1 MTSFGGMIRM
11 GEKRKSEFINREIS
25 WLSFNERVLQE
36 AQDKEVPLIA
46 RMRYLGIFSN
56 NLDEFFKVRVATL
69 RRAIA
74 FSNRAVDP
82 MDFNPSETITEIL
95 EGVFKLQEKFD
106 KTFKQLSVE
115 LAKERIHFIDE
126 TKLMPDQKK
135 YIEEYFENQV
145 RPYLVPIMLH
155 SKSIFPS
162 LDDNSFYLAIELGH
176 KADKAAHGAYALMEV
191 PSNLPRFVE
200 IPSKD
205 NKHFVMFID
214 DIIRYRLRK
223 VFGIF
228 NYDSAKAYTLK
239 ITRDAELD
247 LDDDLSKGVVEK
259 MSRSLNQR
267 KKGQYVRLNYDKEIP
282 KHFLD
287 FILKKLK
294 LKNNENAIPGGRYHN
309 KKDLMS
315 FPDFGRKDLCFIPL
329 APIPHPDFKNVKSIL
344 EVVKTKDV
352 LLQYPYHSFTNLL
365 DFLREAAIDP
375 HVRTIRISIYRVAK
389 QSQIINALVNAAR
402 NGKRVIAVVELAA
415 RFDEANNIEITR
427 RLQEAGARVIPGVQG
442 LKVHSKLIQISKKE
456 GARTVRYSHI
466 GTGNFHEKTAHIY
479 SDTSLLTANREIGRE
494 VRKIFE
500 FFESNYTRHIF
511 RHLVVS
517 PFNTRRKFMDLI
529 SNEIE
534 NASKKK
540 EAWITLKMNNLVD
553 SGMIKKLYEA
563 SRAGV
568 KIKLIIRGICSLI
581 PGVKGLSENI
591 ECISVVGRF
600 LEHTRI
606 LVFCN
611 NKKPLYYIS
620 SADWMT
626 RNIDHRIEVATPIYD
641 LQLQTE
647 IQEYLAVQLRK
658 DAKVRIVDKSL
669 KNEYLKLDKG
679 LKAIN
684 VQEEY
689 YTVLKK
695 KSL

>member
-1 MTSFGGMIRM
+1 MIRM
-11 GEKRKSEFINREIS
+11 GEKRKLEFINREIS

-82 MDFNPSETITEIL
+82 MDFNPGETITQIL
-95 EGVFKLQEKFD
+95 NGVVKLQEKFD
-106 KTFKQLSVE
+106 KTFKQISSE
-115 LAKERIHFIDE
+115 LAKERIHFINE
-126 TKLMPDQKK
+126 TQLKPDQKSFV
-135 YIEEYFENQV
+135 EEYFESNV
-145 RPYLVPIMLH
+145 RPYLVPIMLN
-155 SKSIFPS
+155 SKSVFPP
-162 LDDNSFYLAIELGH
+162 LDDSAFYLAIELGY
-176 KADKAAHGAYALMEV
+176 KSDKTHGAYALMEV

-200 IPSKD
+200 IPSSD
-205 NKHFVMFID
+205 NKHYVMFID

-228 NYDSAKAYTLK
+228 SFDSAKAYTLK

-247 LDDDLSKGVVEK
+247 VDDDLSKGVVEK

-282 KHFLD
+282 SHFLE
-287 FILKKLK
+287 FVLKKLK

-309 KKDLMS
+309 KRDLMS
-315 FPDFGRKDLCFIPL
+315 FPDFSRFDLCFEKLP
-329 APIPHPDFKNVKSIL
+329 PVQHPRVANAKSIL
-344 EVVKTKDV
+344 EVIKEKDL

-389 QSQIINALVNAAR
+389 QSQIINALINAAR
-402 NGKRVIAVVELAA
+402 NGKRVIAVIELAA

-442 LKVHSKLIQISKKE
+442 LKVHSKLIQISRKE

-500 FFESNYTRHIF
+500 FFESNYTRHVF
-511 RHLVVS
+511 RYLVVS
-517 PFNTRRKFMDLI
+517 PFNTRRKFVDLI
-529 SNEIE
+529 NAEIE
-534 NASKKK
+534 NATKRK

-553 SGMIKKLYEA
+553 EGMIKKLYDA
-563 SRAGV
+563 SAAGV

-591 ECISVVGRF
+591 ECVSIVGRY
-600 LEHTRI
+600 LEHSRI
-606 LVFCN
+606 MVFCN
-611 NKKPLYYIS
+611 NKKPLYFIS

-626 RNIDHRIEVATPIYD
+626 RNIDHRIEVAAPILD
-641 LQLQTE
+641 PSLQAEL
-647 IQEYLAVQLRK
+647 QEYLDIQLNEN
-658 DAKVRIVDKSL
+658 AKVRIVDKSL
-669 KNEYLKLDKG
+669 KNEYRKPAKG
-679 LKAIN
+679 LKPIN
-684 VQEEY
+684 VQTEY
-689 YTVLKK
+689 FNVLKK
-695 KSL
+695 KV